1 MQHLHE
7 ISPTSF
13 SLPYASSRTTIAI
26 SEKYDVIYWPCKIY
40 FKILRSFYFINSYVI
55 FFKHFYF
62 TLKFYKYFPLTRH
75 VSIVEEFCSSRW
87 ECYPTGWS
95 ISVSVHNAL
104 GVMET
109 VGKQVQVVSGL
120 GVGGPVGPVGPV
132 GGDLHHHHHPHPH
145 AHPPHSHSH
154 PHGHPHGSHGH
165 SLATSNPGRGQP
177 QPPTSHNQHLPA
189 RSTPV
194 QLHR

>member
-1 MQHLHE
+1 
-7 ISPTSF
+7 
-13 SLPYASSRTTIAI
+13 
-26 SEKYDVIYWPCKIY
+26 
-40 FKILRSFYFINSYVI
+40 
-55 FFKHFYF
+55 
-62 TLKFYKYFPLTRH
+62 
-75 VSIVEEFCSSRW
+75 
-87 ECYPTGWS
+87 
-95 ISVSVHNAL
+95 
-104 GVMET
+104 MET

-145 AHPPHSHSH
+145 ALPPHPHPH

-165 SLATSNPGRGQP
+165 SLVGATSNPGRGQA
-177 QPPTSHNQHLPA
+177 QPPASHNQHVPA